1 MQAIMIGNILDVVCT
16 EIEKSIPYLEQ
27 NVLRGIVGQFLPRNG
42 IVVQTSRDELK
53 NNDEL
58 GTWLY
63 HDIEIKAKD
72 DL

>member
-1 MQAIMIGNILDVVCT
+1 MQAIMIGNILDAVCT

-42 IVVQTSRDELK
+42 IVVQASRDELK

-58 GTWLY
+58 GIWLY

>member
-1 MQAIMIGNILDVVCT
+1 MQAIMMGNIADAVCM
-16 EIEKSIPYLEQ
+16 EIEKSIPYLEL
-27 NVLRGIVGQFLPRNG
+27 NILKGVIGQILPKHG

-53 NNDEL
+53 NSDEL
-58 GTWLY
+58 GNWLY

>member
-1 MQAIMIGNILDVVCT
+1 MQAIMIGNIFDAVCT

-27 NVLRGIVGQFLPRNG
+27 NVLRGIVGQLLPRNG
-42 IVVQTSRDELK
+42 IVVQASRDELK

-63 HDIEIKAKD
+63 HDIEINAKED
-72 DL
+72 K

>member
-1 MQAIMIGNILDVVCT
+1 MQAIMMGNIADVVCM

-42 IVVQTSRDELK
+42 IVVQASRDELK

-58 GTWLY
+58 GIWLY